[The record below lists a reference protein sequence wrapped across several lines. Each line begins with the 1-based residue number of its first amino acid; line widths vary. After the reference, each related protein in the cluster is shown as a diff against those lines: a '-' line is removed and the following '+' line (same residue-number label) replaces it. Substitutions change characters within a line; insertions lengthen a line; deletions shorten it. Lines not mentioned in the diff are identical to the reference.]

1 MLRLDG
7 ISLRASALILA
18 AALVGCGDDDDG
30 PTGPGPGDADFEW
43 SGQIAQGQAIEI
55 KGISGSISAS
65 LASGNQVEVF
75 AAREGDQ
82 SDPAT
87 VTIEVLEHAGGV
99 TICAVYPD
107 VAGQPPNECAPGL
120 AGNMSNQDNDVE
132 VTFAVAVP
140 PGVAFIG
147 RTVAGNVTGTGL
159 QSDAFAHMVSG
170 NADISTTTIAEAST
184 VSGSIDVTMG
194 EGDPPRNLAFSTVS
208 GNVTLRI
215 PASTNAEVR
224 ATFVTGSVSS
234 DFPLQETFPGVWE
247 GTLGSGGNQLSLST
261 VTGSVTLRSGS

>member
-1 MLRLDG
+1 MLRID
-7 ISLRASALILA
+7 SMFMRASVLILA

-30 PTGPGPGDADFEW
+30 PVGPGPGDADFEW

-55 KGISGSISAS
+55 KGISGSISAA

-75 AAREGDQ
+75 AAKEGHG

-87 VTIEVLEHAGGV
+87 VTIEVVEHAGGV

-140 PGVAFIG
+140 PGVDFVG
-147 RTVAGNVTGTGL
+147 RTVAGNVIGTGL

-170 NADISTTTIAEAST
+170 NADITTTTIAEAST
-184 VSGSIDVTMG
+184 VSGSIDVTLG
-194 EGDPPRNLAFSTVS
+194 EADPPGNLNFATVS

-215 PASTNAEVR
+215 PASTNAEIR
-224 ATFVTGSVSS
+224 ATFVTGNVSS
-234 DFPLQETFPGVWE
+234 DFTLDETSPGVWE
-247 GTLGSGGNQLSLST
+247 GTLGSGGNTLSLSA
-261 VTGSVTLRSGS
+261 VTGDVRLRSGP